1 MLKEPTY
8 LRKIYGFTGCT
19 GDKRPKTR
27 PWACRRCWDYNPA
40 QGWKTQRAIPSK
52 NRLEK
57 KKSPGPTQGDMQIL
71 VSFSLDFGIEGI
83 KTFPLEFVTTNFP
96 SHGFES
102 SNL

>member
-1 MLKEPTY
+1 MVLLAAQETRDQRQGLGPVEGVGIIILHKAGKLKGLFP
-8 LRKIYGFTGCT
+8 LRI
-19 GDKRPKTR
+19 D
-27 PWACRRCWDYNPA
+27 
-40 QGWKTQRAIPSK
+40 WK
-52 NRLEK
+52 K